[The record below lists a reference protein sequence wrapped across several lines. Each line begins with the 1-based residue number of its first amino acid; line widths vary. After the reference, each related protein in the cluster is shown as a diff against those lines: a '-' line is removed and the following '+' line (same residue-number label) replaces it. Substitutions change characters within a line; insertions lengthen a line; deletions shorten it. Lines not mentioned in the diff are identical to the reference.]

1 METCLVSYPVLLAS
15 SLLVM
20 VLVLLLVREVRL
32 RCALQRLLTKLL
44 NFWRRADV
52 EEDASHETDGDDA
65 GGGPV
70 TNDRMR

>member
-1 METCLVSYPVLLAS
+1 VNYPVLLAS
-15 SLLVM
+15 SVLVM

-44 NFWRRADV
+44 NFWRSADA
-52 EEDASHETDGDDA
+52 EEDASHETDGDD

-70 TNDRMR
+70 VNGRMR